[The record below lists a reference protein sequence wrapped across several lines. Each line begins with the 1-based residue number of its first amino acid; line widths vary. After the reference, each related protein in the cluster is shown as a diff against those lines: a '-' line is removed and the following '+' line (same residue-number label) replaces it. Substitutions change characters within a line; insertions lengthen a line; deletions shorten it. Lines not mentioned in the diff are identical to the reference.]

1 MKETPHS
8 QFSAAPNY
16 ARSRHPA
23 RDRTAEC
30 TSRAAIRIVAPAL
43 ATLLVAPLALAP
55 LPASAAPTAC
65 SRDVS
70 GSAVTVTCSGD
81 QSAGIGNADLVN
93 SLPPGAAPPAPAF
106 PSDPRSI
113 RVNVRELD
121 RDFSGPVAEGSAAVI
136 DFLLGDLGPPPPGIG
151 PVAPPPPP
159 VPFPELLTLDVD
171 LDERRVDAS
180 RPVLSLVL
188 PVRFTPG
195 FTGVDNA
202 GTAVA
207 VLWQGDLRATTR
219 LAPISVQNSQTR
231 RDATAD
237 GSVDVTIEAGSS
249 LEAPLDRNALV
260 SVEGAGDETRV
271 TLQARTALRG
281 VPVPPDLP
289 PLPEPTFP
297 APGTAPVP
305 SPAGVYA
312 LGSDGDV
319 VVELAG
325 GTAAGPGGERIPNI
339 QVDVP
344 GAIGI
349 FAVGDFALAPL
360 FFRPPP
366 PAPPPLGPTSD
377 RTVAVRTAP
386 GSFVL
391 TTQSA
396 SPGIVARS
404 LDRRSVEVTVGGEV
418 ETRGGRAEDPDSIP
432 VPSSF
437 SPGLRDSVGVFAES
451 RSGQI
456 EITVANT
463 GAIRTRG
470 MGADAIRAQ
479 TESGE
484 VVVTAEGT
492 VRAEGAGAA
501 AVRAVAAPGQG
512 RLELRVRR
520 GGSVEGDTAVSFSG
534 GSDNPLN
541 PNLIVVAAGG
551 SLTGSLALGAGA
563 ELFDISGGTV
573 SLRGFSEF
581 GAGFDNL
588 RVRSGGTLEPGGP
601 GRIQTVRVAGLEFA
615 DFEAGSRLVLDF
627 DGVAGEIDR
636 LEFTGSPTAPAVT
649 GVALDGAE
657 VQLRVQRRSF
667 RAREQRHV
675 VIAAGGI
682 AVESDPT
689 VTLRAPRSFP
699 DQVIRNRY
707 TLVPA
712 RDGTTVD
719 ELLDTPLDE
728 LLRQIE
734 PVLSSLLPGVFTIDF
749 DSLARPNGGVSLVD
763 ENAGR
768 VFLRAQGNQL
778 QITIPL
784 TNQLVLVQRTEGSFV
799 LPGAH
804 RNVRA
809 VGAELD
815 RLANRVDP
823 GELPAELETLLS
835 ELGALT
841 FAPYMEATHQLHAE
855 PYDAL
860 LQGSWQGERALVD
873 ALWEGCAPG
882 EAGDTC
888 AFGALFGRSFDREAR
903 RRDQHSGFEETAVGP
918 RGGVSRRLG
927 SLLGRSWELR
937 VGAAYEDLDLDW
949 ESGARGEG
957 DRVVGGV
964 ALHSRG
970 GSGPAGFGLEGL
982 DAGIALAGGGA
993 WFEIARVVGLA
1004 GVSRA
1009 DAEPELSFLGGHGR
1023 VVHRFGTGRREP
1035 GWYAELGLEGSA
1047 VALWLDGFTEAAG
1060 RAGALRLRVAET
1072 RELVTSVRSA
1082 LALGG
1087 SWQWGELR
1095 AAPRA
1100 RLGLDYAVGG
1110 EDASFRA
1117 GFVAAPGDGGGGFT
1131 TWGDRER
1138 LMIEAGG
1145 GLDLSLGE
1153 RLSLEVGYAGR
1164 VSPDGTTRIHEGQLR
1179 AEWRF

>member
-1 MKETPHS
+1 MRETPH
-8 QFSAAPNY
+8 FAVTAAPIVFRLRRLR
-16 ARSRHPA
+16 APRAGQRGSRRGCFA
-23 RDRTAEC
+23 YRT
-30 TSRAAIRIVAPAL
+30 AIRISAPAVAALLL
-43 ATLLVAPLALAP
+43 APVALAP
-55 LPASAAPTAC
+55 SPAAAAPMLC

-93 SLPPGAAPPAPAF
+93 SLPPGATPPAPAF
-106 PSDPRSI
+106 PSDPETL
-113 RVNVRELD
+113 RVNVRDLD
-121 RDFSGPVAEGSAAVI
+121 RDLSGQPAEGSAAVI
-136 DFLLGDLGPPPPGIG
+136 DLLLERRLGPPLPGVG
-151 PVAPPPPP
+151 PLPP
-159 VPFPELLTLDVD
+159 VLPYPDLFTVDVD
-171 LDERRVDAS
+171 LGDRRVEATG
-180 RPVLSLVL
+180 RVLFFGAT
-188 PVRFTPG
+188 VRFEPG

-237 GSVDVTIEAGSS
+237 GSVDVTIETGSS

-297 APGTAPVP
+297 APVPAPVP

-501 AVRAVAAPGQG
+501 ALRAVAAPGQG
-512 RLELRVRR
+512 RLVLRVRG
-520 GGSVEGDTAVSFSG
+520 GGSVEGDTAVAFSG
-534 GSDNPLN
+534 GSDGAVN
-541 PNLIVVAAGG
+541 PNLIEVGAGG

-563 ELFDISGGTV
+563 ELLDISGGTV
-573 SLRGFSEF
+573 SLLGSSEF
-581 GAGFDNL
+581 GAGVDQL

-601 GRIQTVRVAGLEFA
+601 GQIQTVRIAGLERA
-615 DFEAGSRLVLDF
+615 DFDAGSRLVLDF
-627 DGVAGEIDR
+627 DGLGEQVDQ
-636 LEFTGSPTAPAVT
+636 LVFTGSGAPPAATAVT
-649 GVALDGAE
+649 LSGTE
-657 VQLRVQRRSF
+657 VQLRVQRTSF

-675 VIAAGGI
+675 VIAAGSI
-682 AVESDPT
+682 AAGSRPT
-689 VTLRAPRSFP
+689 VTLRAPESSPNQMLRS
-699 DQVIRNRY
+699 RY
-707 TLVPA
+707 SLVLAENGTL
-712 RDGTTVD
+712 DD
-719 ELLDTPLDE
+719 ELL
-728 LLRQIE
+728 
-734 PVLSSLLPGVFTIDF
+734 
-749 DSLARPNGGVSLVD
+749 
-763 ENAGR
+763 
-768 VFLRAQGNQL
+768 
-778 QITIPL
+778 
-784 TNQLVLVQRTEGSFV
+784 LVLRTEGSFV

-823 GELPAELETLLS
+823 GELPAGLETLLS

-903 RRDQHSGFEETAVGP
+903 GRDQYSGFEETAVGP

-937 VGAAYEDLDLDW
+937 VGAAYENLDLDW
-949 ESGARGEG
+949 ESGARGDG

-1023 VVHRFGTGRREP
+1023 VVHRFGAGRREP

-1117 GFVAAPGDGGGGFT
+1117 GFVVAPGGGGGGFT

-1164 VSPDGTTRIHEGQLR
+1164 VSPDGTTRVHEGELR